1 MFRYQNR
8 LYMTIDCE
16 VIILYKIIII
26 IIIAIIAIIPI
37 IAIIAIIIIIIIILF
52 ILKRVLSCCD
62 RQFNYMVVN

>member
-8 LYMTIDCE
+8 LYMTIIDCE

-26 IIIAIIAIIPI
+26 IIIAIIAII
-37 IAIIAIIIIIIIILF
+37 IIIIIILF
-52 ILKRVLSCCD
+52 ILKIVLSCCD